1 MYIPFTCPHCGSF
14 TEVETQF
21 AGQTGPCYSCG
32 KPITV
37 PEKQ

>member
-1 MYIPFTCPHCGSF
+1 MPTSAPTLKHIAALKVLAL
-14 TEVETQF
+14 TE
-21 AGQTGPCYSCG
+21 SG